1 MCSLRPAMS
10 EHAEQVAVIQWFR
23 YQYPKFAKCLWA
35 IPNGGVRHI
44 GTAVKLKAEGG
55 MAGVPDLFLMIPA
68 AEYHGL
74 FIEMKVKG
82 GKVSS
87 SQKEFM
93 NVATA
98 MGYKAVVCYGFDEAK
113 QAINDYFTIKSI

>member
-1 MCSLRPAMS
+1 MS
-10 EHAEQVAVIQWFR
+10 EHAEQVATITWFR

-55 MAGVPDLFLMIPA
+55 MPGVPDLFLMIPA
-68 AEYHGL
+68 ADYHGL

-82 GKVSS
+82 GKLSD

-93 NVATA
+93 GLATL
-98 MGYKAVVCYGFDEAK
+98 MGYQAVVCYGFDEAK
-113 QAINDYFTIKSI
+113 DAINNYLQSNEI

>member
-1 MCSLRPAMS
+1 MS
-10 EHAEQVAVIQWFR
+10 EHAEQVAIIQWFR
-23 YQYPKFAKCLWA
+23 LQHKQFAKCLWA

-55 MAGVPDLFLMIPA
+55 MAGVSDLFLMMPA
-68 AEYHGL
+68 GKYHGL

-98 MGYKAVVCYGFDEAK
+98 MNYKAVVCYGFEHGK
-113 QAINDYFTIKSI
+113 EEIINYLQST

>member
-1 MCSLRPAMS
+1 MT
-10 EHAEQVAVIQWFR
+10 EHTEQVALIQWFR
-23 YQYPKFAKCLWA
+23 LQHKKYAKCLWA

-82 GKVSS
+82 GKLSEA
-87 SQKEFM
+87 QKEFM
-93 NVATA
+93 GAATL
-98 MGYKAVVCYGFDEAK
+98 MGYQAVVCYGFDEAK
-113 QAINDYFTIKSI
+113 DAITKYLQSNEI

>member
-1 MCSLRPAMS
+1 MT
-10 EHAEQVAVIQWFR
+10 EHAEQVATIQWYR

-35 IPNGGVRHI
+35 IPNGEYRHI
-44 GTAVKLKAEGG
+44 ATAVKLKRS
-55 MAGVPDLFLMIPA
+55 GVLSGVSDLFLMIPA

-93 NVATA
+93 TVATA

>member
-1 MCSLRPAMS
+1 MS
-10 EHAEQVAVIQWFR
+10 EHAEQVATITWFR

-93 NVATA
+93 TVATA
-98 MGYKAVVCYGFDEAK
+98 MGYRAVVCYGFDEAK

>member
-1 MCSLRPAMS
+1 MT
-10 EHAEQVAVIQWFR
+10 EHAEQVATITWFR

-74 FIEMKVKG
+74 FIEMKVRG

-93 NVATA
+93 TVATA
-98 MGYKAVVCYGFDEAK
+98 MGYKTAVCYGFDEAK
-113 QAINDYFTIKSI
+113 EEINHYFTIKSI

>member
-1 MCSLRPAMS
+1 MS
-10 EHAEQVAVIQWFR
+10 EHAEQVATITWFR
-23 YQYPKFAKCLWA
+23 YQYTKFDKCLWA

-55 MAGVPDLFLMIPA
+55 MAGVSDLFLMMPA
-68 AEYHGL
+68 AKYHGL

-93 NVATA
+93 NVAAA
-98 MGYKAVVCYGFDEAK
+98 MGYKAVVCYGFEDAK
-113 QAINDYFTIKSI
+113 QAINDYLQSN

>member
-1 MCSLRPAMS
+1 MT
-10 EHAEQVAVIQWFR
+10 EHAEQVATVTWFR
-23 YQYPKFAKCLWA
+23 LQHKKYAKCLFS

-93 NVATA
+93 TVATA

-113 QAINDYFTIKSI
+113 DAITNYLQST

>member
-1 MCSLRPAMS
+1 MT
-10 EHAEQVAVIQWFR
+10 EHAEQVATVTWFR

-55 MAGVPDLFLMIPA
+55 MAGVPDLFLMIPV

-82 GKVSS
+82 GKLSD

-93 NVATA
+93 GLATL
-98 MGYKAVVCYGFDEAK
+98 MGYQAVVCFGFNEAK
-113 QAINDYFTIKSI
+113 DAITEYLK